1 MARGERITVRG
12 GGIFGLACAWSCARR
27 GARVTVIEPRRVGA
41 GASGGTVGALAP
53 HVPEQWNPKKQFQLE
68 SLLMAP
74 AFWAEVAER
83 GGDPGYARTG
93 RIQPIADAEH
103 LALAQRR
110 AETARDHWGDA
121 ALWRV
126 AAAAEFALA
135 PVTATGL
142 VVHDTLTARA
152 APRAACA
159 ALARAI
165 TALGGEIVAEAPD
178 EGAVIHATGW
188 EGLAALGAGNGVKGQ
203 SALLRFSAAQAP
215 QIYAESVHIVPHA
228 DGTVAIGST
237 SEREFTG
244 LETDGQL
251 DALIEKARALC
262 PALKGAEVVDRW
274 AGVRPRARSRAP
286 MLGEWPGRPGHFI
299 ANGGFK
305 IGFGMA
311 PKVGAVMADLVL
323 DGRDAVPEGFRVADN
338 LPG

>member
-1 MARGERITVRG
+1 MARAERITVRG
-12 GGIFGLACAWSCARR
+12 GGIFGLACAYSCAMR
-27 GARVTVIEPRRVGA
+27 GARVTVIEPRRIGA

-68 SLLMAP
+68 SLLMAG
-74 AFWAEVAER
+74 AFWAGVAR
-83 GGDPGYARTG
+83 LGGDPGYARTG
-93 RIQPIADAEH
+93 RIQPIADADH
-103 LALAQRR
+103 IALAQRR

-121 ALWRV
+121 AVWRV
-126 AAAAEFALA
+126 AEAAEFGFA
-135 PVTATGL
+135 PVSATGL

-165 TALGGEIVAEAPD
+165 TALGGEIVADAPE

-188 EGLAALGAGNGVKGQ
+188 EGLMALGAGNGVKGQ
-203 SALLRFSAAQAP
+203 SALLRLAAPDAP

-237 SEREFTG
+237 SEREFTD
-244 LETDGQL
+244 LSTDARL
-251 DALIEKARALC
+251 DDLIARARVIC
-262 PALKGAEVVDRW
+262 PALRDAEVIDRW

-286 MLGEWPGRPGHFI
+286 MLGTWPGRPGHFI

-338 LPG
+338 L